1 MTDILN
7 EYMRT
12 NRESGSG
19 PGLRL
24 VKCIECNDGFTISV
38 QGHRGA
44 YSQPRENGADHYS
57 KVECGYPS
65 GPVPS
70 LSEYKDDAAGKDEES
85 VYGYVPVDVVIA
97 LLNEHGGI
105 KGPAAC

>member
-7 EYMRT
+7 EFMRN
-12 NRESGSG
+12 NRETEGRH
-19 PGLRL
+19 LRL

-44 YSQPRENGADHYS
+44 YSQPRENGAHHYY
-57 KVECGYPS
+57 KVECGFPS

-70 LSEYKDDAAGKDEES
+70 LSEYKDGDGKDEES
-85 VYGYVPVDVVIA
+85 VFGYVPVDVVIA

-105 KGPAAC
+105 KGPAA